1 MRGGDTSRVRE
12 DGVREDEDRVR
23 KVPAHE
29 IGQALDTLS
38 VEDLAERIAL
48 LRREIARLEAARA
61 AKESARGAADAFF
74 KR

>member
-1 MRGGDTSRVRE
+1 M
-12 DGVREDEDRVR
+12 REDEDRVR
-23 KVPAHE
+23 KAPTHE
-29 IGQALDTLS
+29 IGQSLDALS
-38 VEDLAERIAL
+38 VDDLAERIDL